1 MSRAKKPEKQ
11 PETAP
16 EKFQS
21 PVPSKKRTALLRYI
35 EVLFVAAFLLVIL
48 SLLFQLRDSNLTIS
62 QVAQSSATT
71 LAKADSLQA
80 TNRELRE
87 QLAEAQAAA
96 AELQE
101 RRLALEEENRTLREA
116 YDALL
121 IVLTSRT
128 SDGNYSEA
136 VATVRAY
143 RAYYSDAEWA
153 LFEAHL
159 ITSAR

>member
-1 MSRAKKPEKQ
+1 MSSQKKPEN
-11 PETAP
+11 EP

-71 LAKADSLQA
+71 LAKADSLQEN
-80 TNRELRE
+80 NRELRE
-87 QLAEAQAAA
+87 QLAEAQAVT

-136 VATVRAY
+136 VATVRSY
-143 RAYYSDAEWA
+143 RTYYSDAEWA

-159 ITSAR
+159 INSAR

>member
-1 MSRAKKPEKQ
+1 MSSQKKPEN
-11 PETAP
+11 EP

-21 PVPSKKRTALLRYI
+21 PVPSQKRTALLRYI
-35 EVLFVAAFLLVIL
+35 EVLFAAAFMLVIL

-71 LAKADSLQA
+71 LAKADSLQEN
-80 TNRELRE
+80 NRELRE
-87 QLAEAQAAA
+87 QLAEAQNAA

-101 RRLALEEENRTLREA
+101 RRLALEEENRTLRNA

-121 IVLTSRT
+121 VVLTSKTRD
-128 SDGNYSEA
+128 SNYSEA

-159 ITSAR
+159 ITSAG